1 MVAPS
6 RARLRWLRF
15 AIPAALLIGLVGF
28 YQLYRSGSPS
38 TGPIYLPSLTVTDPT
53 SLPGIQ
59 TGHPP
64 WGAGLDGLRER
75 LRALG
80 LPALGSEGTALH
92 THEHLDVFVRGRPVI
107 VPANIGIDRT
117 AGFIS
122 PLHTHDESG
131 VIHVESATTRAFS
144 LGQFFDVWGVRFT
157 RECLGGLCDTGSE
170 SLRVF
175 VDGHDATGDPRRL
188 ELFAHEEIVV
198 AFGTAAELPSPI
210 SRSYGF
216 RLLE

>member
-1 MVAPS
+1 VVAPS
-6 RARLRWLRF
+6 RTRLRWLRF
-15 AIPAALLIGLVGF
+15 ALPAALLIGLVGF
-28 YQLYRSGSPS
+28 YQLYRSGSPA
-38 TGPIYLPSLTVTDPT
+38 TGPIYLPPLTVTDPA

-59 TGHPP
+59 TGQPP
-64 WGAGLDGLRER
+64 WGAGIGGLRER

-92 THEHLDVFVRGRPVI
+92 THEHLDVFVHGRSII
-107 VPANIGIDRT
+107 VPANIGIDRA

-131 VIHVESATTRAFS
+131 VIHVESPTMRTFS

-157 RECLGGLCDTGSE
+157 RDCLGGLCNTGSQT
-170 SLRVF
+170 LRVF
-175 VDGHDATGDPRRL
+175 VDGHEATGDPRRL

-210 SRSYGF
+210 PHSYGF
-216 RLLE
+216 HLLE

>member
-1 MVAPS
+1 V
-6 RARLRWLRF
+6 LVG
-15 AIPAALLIGLVGF
+15 LLGF
-28 YQLYRSGSPS
+28 YQFYRSGSPS
-38 TGPIYLPSLTVTDPT
+38 TGPIYLPSLTVTDPS

-59 TGHPP
+59 TGEPP
-64 WGAGLDGLRER
+64 WSAGTGGLRDR
-75 LRALG
+75 LGALG

-92 THEHLDVFVRGRPVI
+92 THEHIDVFVHGRSVT

-122 PLHTHDESG
+122 PLHTHDQSG
-131 VIHVESATTRAFS
+131 IIHVESATTRAFS

-175 VDGHDATGDPRRL
+175 VDGHEATGDPRRL

-210 SRSYGF
+210 PRSYGF

>member
-1 MVAPS
+1 VVPS
-6 RARLRWLRF
+6 RSRLRWLRF
-15 AIPAALLIGLVGF
+15 AIPAALLVGLVGF

-38 TGPIYLPSLTVTDPT
+38 TGPIYLPSLTVSDPS

-59 TGHPP
+59 TGQPP
-64 WGAGLDGLRER
+64 WSAGTAGLRDR

-92 THEHLDVFVRGRPVI
+92 THEHLDVFVHGRPVT
-107 VPANIGIDRT
+107 VRADIGIDRT

-122 PLHTHDESG
+122 PLHTHDQSG

-157 RECLGGLCDTGSE
+157 RDCLGGLCDSGGET
-170 SLRVF
+170 LRVF
-175 VDGHDATGDPRRL
+175 VDGHEATGDPRRL

-198 AFGTAAELPSPI
+198 AFGTPAELPSPVP
-210 SRSYGF
+210 RSYGF
-216 RLLE
+216 RILE

>member
-1 MVAPS
+1 MTSVGHTAWQAVTYGGKPIAAFYSSSSGGHTESNEAVWGGAP
-6 RARLRWLRF
+6 L
-15 AIPAALLIGLVGF
+15 P
-28 YQLYRSGSPS
+28 
-38 TGPIYLPSLTVTDPT
+38 YL
-53 SLPGIQ
+53 
-59 TGHPP
+59 
-64 WGAGLDGLRER
+64 
-75 LRALG
+75 
-80 LPALGSEGTALH
+80 
-92 THEHLDVFVRGRPVI
+92 RGRCDPGDYT
-107 VPANIGIDRT
+107 PANPNRIWTVQMNGVGVGNGVSAYTGVNIGIDRT

-122 PLHTHDESG
+122 PLHTHDQSG

-210 SRSYGF
+210 PRSYGF